1 MRLSRPAGGKA
12 CSETL
17 EWATSMEA
25 MALLAKAN
33 RDPAG
38 LRRYERLSKVYTN
51 VWDSTN
57 QVFRLKN
64 ADGTWGPMNNTNWTW
79 NPNPQGLFEGTT
91 KDWMFSVP
99 HDPYG
104 LMNLPGQERLVER
117 VVEYCLN
124 DTWFNDYQYHYPY
137 LLYYAGAP
145 NEAQRILR
153 QSWIPMFEAG
163 VMYEGVRPKPPH
175 RARGKTTTEYK
186 GGVVTL

>member
-1 MRLSRPAGGKA
+1 
-12 CSETL
+12 
-17 EWATSMEA
+17 MEA